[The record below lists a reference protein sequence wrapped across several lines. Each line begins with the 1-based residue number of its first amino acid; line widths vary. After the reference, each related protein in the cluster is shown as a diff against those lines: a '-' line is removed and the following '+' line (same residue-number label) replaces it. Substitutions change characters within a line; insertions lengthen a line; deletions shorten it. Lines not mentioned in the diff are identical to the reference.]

1 MSSRERFD
9 DGGGD
14 HSVLQPLKD
23 FRLFT
28 SVSLLRLYFQC
39 SARDIKSS
47 SAPPGNNG

>member
-28 SVSLLRLYFQC
+28 SVSLLRLYFQR

-47 SAPPGNNG
+47 SALLGNNG